1 MIATPKATCM
11 EYMLSKIAT
20 TGQNGQFRAPRHTS
34 GGRPAKWWALGLS
47 LGG

>member
-20 TGQNGQFRAPRHTS
+20 TGQNGQFRTPRHIV
-34 GGRPAKWWALGLS
+34 R
-47 LGG
+47 